1 MSVCFLVVLD
11 CRSNL
16 EDALSRRGTQQPS
29 HLHVSH
35 HSGKNFPIVMDT
47 NVQIVLIKIQR
58 TVNFN

>member
-35 HSGKNFPIVMDT
+35 YSGENFYHRYGYKFANHSYKNSK
-47 NVQIVLIKIQR
+47 NC
-58 TVNFN
+58 